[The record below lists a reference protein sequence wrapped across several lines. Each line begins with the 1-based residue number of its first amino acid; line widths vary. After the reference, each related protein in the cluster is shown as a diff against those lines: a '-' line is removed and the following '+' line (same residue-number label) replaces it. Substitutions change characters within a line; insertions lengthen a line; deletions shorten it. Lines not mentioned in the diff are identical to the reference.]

1 MSRFAWPGSLPR
13 PAGRCN
19 MTIQLVG
26 MTARPNPARRER
38 ILHEAEQLFFA
49 RGLKGVSMDE
59 VAAAAGVKKANL
71 FHYYPSKEALE
82 VAVLDRFG
90 ASLRE
95 RVAGAV
101 RRGRARPHRGRR
113 PHVRGGREGH
123 AAPPV
128 PGRLLRGQPGPG
140 GERRPRERAHAR
152 RQAAALLGGGG
163 GGPAGARPRVG
174 LLPARP
180 PGGPLRRG
188 HPVALRGSAALLQG
202 EPSARAP
209 STARGRW
216 RSSTCRAFAP
226 RRERG
231 EERSTGRRSSGPD
244 LAYRT

>member
-1 MSRFAWPGSLPR
+1 
-13 PAGRCN
+13 

-95 RVAGAV
+95 RVAEQFAADARDPIAAV
-101 RRGRARPHRGRR
+101 GLMFEEAAKGMRRRR
-113 PHVRGGREGH
+113 YRGGCFAGNLALEASDDRESVRTRV
-123 AAPPV
+123 A
-128 PGRLLRGQPGPG
+128 RLLRFWV
-140 GERRPRERAHAR
+140 
-152 RQAAALLGGGG
+152 GGG

-180 PGGPLRRG
+180 PGGALRRG
-188 HPVALRGSAALLQG
+188 HPVALRGSAAVLQG
-202 EPSARAP
+202 EPSARRHRQR
-209 STARGRW
+209 ARRW

-226 RRERG
+226 RPRG
-231 EERSTGRRSSGPD
+231 AKRSTGRRSSGPD